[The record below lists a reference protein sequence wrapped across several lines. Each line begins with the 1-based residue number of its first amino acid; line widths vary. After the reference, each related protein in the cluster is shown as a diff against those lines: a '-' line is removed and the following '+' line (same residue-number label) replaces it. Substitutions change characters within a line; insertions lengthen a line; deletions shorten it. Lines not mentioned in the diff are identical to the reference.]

1 MTIDE
6 CESSSACDRGI
17 DHHSYRH
24 TGAPNLRL
32 MVDPQTQSVGAFYVL
47 DIAGENGKPPYSVW
61 RGQRFRIVK
70 GYVTE
75 VEVYNYIEVDPKGLG
90 SHLWPGGMTLPAKR

>member
-1 MTIDE
+1 
-6 CESSSACDRGI
+6 
-17 DHHSYRH
+17 
-24 TGAPNLRL
+24 